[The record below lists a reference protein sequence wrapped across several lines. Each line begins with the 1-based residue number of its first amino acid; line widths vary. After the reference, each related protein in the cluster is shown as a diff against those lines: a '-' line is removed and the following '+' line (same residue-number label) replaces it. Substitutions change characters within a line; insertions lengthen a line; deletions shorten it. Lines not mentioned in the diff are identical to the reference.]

1 MKTLIG
7 IDWSQKH
14 HDIRLHNEAGALLS
28 RFRIAHSWQGF
39 QKLEHEISQVNA
51 EPGNCLIGIETA
63 DNMLVDF
70 LWARQY
76 RLYILAPIV
85 VKSSR
90 GRQRASAARDDDSD
104 AALLADILRTDR
116 QQLIPWQP
124 DGQLVCQMRLL
135 ISFIDDLTASIVQYS
150 NRLRANL
157 QRYYPQV
164 LNAFSPL
171 KSKLCL
177 HFLMTYPTP
186 EAAAALSFAEFD
198 AFCRQQRDT
207 QTKYR
212 RRRFGL
218 LQQIIPIDQRLVT
231 TYETQIPWLAQ
242 LLWRFVQ
249 QKQQTIRHL
258 QSLFVQH
265 PDHEIFASLPGAG
278 DLLAPKL
285 LAMFGDHRDQ
295 LPTPAVI
302 QAVAGTCPVTVRS
315 GQRRSVRF
323 RRACNHSF
331 RHLAQQFAE
340 QSVRQSSWAAA
351 YFHTARGRGL
361 AKSHAY
367 RCLANRWLKIIWTLW
382 QRHELYDEAYHLQQI
397 QRHRQPVAATS

>member
-28 RFRIAHSWQGF
+28 RFRIDHNWEGV
-39 QKLEHEISQVNA
+39 QKLEQGIAQVNT
-51 EPGNCLIGIETA
+51 EPGDCLIGIETA
-63 DNMLVDF
+63 NNMLVDF
-70 LWARQY
+70 LWSRQY

-90 GRQRASAARDDDSD
+90 GRQRVSAARDDDSD

-124 DGQLVCQMRLL
+124 DGQLVCQMRVL
-135 ISFIDDLTASIVQYS
+135 INFIDDLTASIVQYS

-171 KSKLCL
+171 KTKLCL
-177 HFLMTYPTP
+177 HFLMSYPTP
-186 EAAAALSFAEFD
+186 EAATALSFAEFD
-198 AFCRQQRDT
+198 AFCRQHRDT
-207 QTKYR
+207 QAKYR

-218 LQQIIPIDQRLVT
+218 LQQVAPIDQRIVT

-242 LLWRFVQ
+242 LLWRLVQ

-258 QSLFVQH
+258 QSLFTQH
-265 PDHEIFASLPGAG
+265 PDRVIFASLPGAG

-285 LAMFGDHRDQ
+285 LVMFGDHRHR

-302 QAVAGTCPVTVRS
+302 QALAGTCPVTVRS

-323 RRACNHSF
+323 RRACNRPF
-331 RHLAQQFAE
+331 RHLIQQFAE
-340 QSVRQSSWAAA
+340 QSVKQSSWAAA
-351 YFHTARGRGL
+351 YFHNARSRGL
-361 AKSHAY
+361 TKSHAY

-382 QRHELYDEAYHLQQI
+382 QRHEAYDEAYHLRQI
-397 QRHRQPVAATS
+397 QRHRRPVSATS